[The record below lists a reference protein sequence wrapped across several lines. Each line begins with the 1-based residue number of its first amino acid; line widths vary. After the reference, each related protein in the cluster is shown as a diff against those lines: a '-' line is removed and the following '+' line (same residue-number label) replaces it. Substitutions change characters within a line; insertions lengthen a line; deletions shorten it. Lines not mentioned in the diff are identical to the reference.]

1 MPRSVGIIGYG
12 QFGAFVHRLVA
23 QFLPSCE
30 VHIYSRREGNGNDGP
45 FTDLATAAQA
55 DVVVLCGSISEFPTQ
70 LQDVLEYV
78 RPETVIV
85 DVATVKEYTESVLR
99 EHAPAQPYI
108 ATHPMFG
115 PASYK
120 KSGESVDGFRLV
132 VTGHTLPESQY
143 QALQGWLRSFGL
155 VVITMS
161 AAEHDQYLAETLFLT
176 HYIAQT
182 VTEATFVRT
191 NIDTVSFG
199 YLMDAVESVRADTSL
214 FQDVFAH
221 NPHCA
226 AVIERYRA
234 AAKRVEERL
243 RTHTQASY

>member
-12 QFGAFVHRLVA
+12 QFGAFVHTLTA

-30 VHIYSRREGNGNDGP
+30 VRVYSRRMGNGGDGP
-45 FTDLATAAQA
+45 FTDLANAAQA
-55 DVVVLCGSISEFPTQ
+55 DVVVLCGSISEFPAQ
-70 LQDVLEYV
+70 LQDVLEHV

-85 DVATVKEYTESVLR
+85 DVATVKEYTESVLH
-99 EHAPAQPYI
+99 EHAPTQPYI

-115 PASYK
+115 PASYEK
-120 KSGESVDGFRLV
+120 CDGSVEGFRLV

-143 QALQGWLRSFGL
+143 RALQYWLRSCGL
-155 VVITMS
+155 VVISMS
-161 AAEHDQYLAETLFLT
+161 AAEHDRYLAETLFLT

-182 VTEATFVRT
+182 VTKAAFVRT
-191 NIDTVSFG
+191 DIDTVSFG
-199 YLMDAVESVRADTSL
+199 YLMDAVESVRADRSL
-214 FQDVFAH
+214 FQDVFTH

-234 AAKRVEERL
+234 AAATIEEQL
-243 RTHTQASY
+243 QAAKSSL